1 MTKIGEIV
9 MDTKFSDKREYLLPD
24 LTKPNIKKDILE
36 LEAYNSIQRLLPL
49 TEEFEELLPENQ
61 RKKKLAAQVC
71 AICYS
76 LAGDF
81 IDSQDLSVLDDYNF
95 I

>member
-1 MTKIGEIV
+1 MG
-9 MDTKFSDKREYLLPD
+9 TKFSDRQEYLLPD
-24 LTKPNIKKDILE
+24 LSKPNIKKDMLE

-81 IDSQDLSVLDDYNF
+81 LESQDESILDDYNF

>member
-1 MTKIGEIV
+1 
-9 MDTKFSDKREYLLPD
+9 MDTKFSDKSYLLPD
-24 LTKPNIKKDILE
+24 LSKPNIKKDILE
-36 LEAYNSIQRLLPL
+36 LEAHDSIQRLLPL
-49 TEEFEELLPENQ
+49 TEEFEDLLPENR

-81 IDSQDLSVLDDYNF
+81 IESQDESIMDDYNW